1 MQTPIF
7 SVTDLNLQARE
18 LLEGH
23 FGNLSVEGEISNL
36 AQPRSGHMYFS
47 LKDASSQVRCAMF
60 RMNNRRLNFAPENG
74 MQVLVQG
81 RVSLYPERGDFQLIV
96 QSMEDAGAGD
106 LRRAFEALKSK
117 LAAEGL
123 FDSEHKRSLPR
134 LPQRIGI
141 ITSPTGAAVRDV
153 LSVLKRR
160 FASIPVLIYPVPVQG
175 NEAPGAI
182 AQMIELAGRRA
193 ECDVLVLTRGGG
205 SLEDL
210 WAFNEEIVARAIA
223 DCEIPIISAI
233 GHEVDFSIAD
243 FVADQRAA
251 TPSAAAELISPDA
264 REWRQRRDHALRRL
278 DLMARGR
285 LREDRQA
292 LDWLLRRLRHP
303 SRHLQ
308 LLREQRAGLL
318 NRLQRAMNGRVSDQR
333 QYLARIMAGL
343 QAQDPR
349 VRLPIHRQQAQDL
362 NKRLQRA
369 MHQRLNSQRQS
380 VENLI
385 RAMHTISPQ
394 ATLERGYAI
403 VTREDDGTLVNQAQ
417 RVKPGDRIKTQ
428 LAHGRLLS
436 QVDSVDEDSE
446 GFID

>member
-1 MQTPIF
+1 MQEFIY
-7 SVTDLNLQARE
+7 SVTELNLQARE

-23 FGNLSVEGEISNL
+23 FGSLSVDGEISNL

-60 RMNNRRLNFAPENG
+60 RMHNRRLNFLPENG
-74 MQVLVQG
+74 MQVIVQG

-96 QSMEDAGAGD
+96 QAMEDAGAGD
-106 LRRAFEALKSK
+106 LRRAFEALKAK

-123 FDSEHKRSLPR
+123 FDPELKLPLPA
-134 LPQRIGI
+134 LPQCIGI
-141 ITSPTGAAVRDV
+141 ITSPSGAAIRDV

-175 NEAPGAI
+175 AEAPGEI
-182 AQMIELAGRRA
+182 ARMIDLAGQRA

-223 DCEIPIISAI
+223 RCEIPLISAI
-233 GHEVDFSIAD
+233 GHEVDFSISD

-264 REWRQRRDHALRRL
+264 HEWRQRRDTALRRL

-292 LDWLLRRLRHP
+292 LAWLLRRLRHP
-303 SRHLQ
+303 SKHLQ
-308 LLREQRAGLL
+308 LLRDQQSGLL
-318 NRLQRAMNGRVSDQR
+318 NRLQRAISNRLSQQR
-333 QYLARIMAGL
+333 QNLARVLAHL
-343 QAQDPR
+343 QTQDPR
-349 VRLPIHRQQAQDL
+349 SLLPARRQQAQEL
-362 NKRLQRA
+362 NKRLRRA
-369 MHQRLNSQRQS
+369 MQQRLAVQRQTT
-380 VENLI
+380 ENLI
-385 RAMHTISPQ
+385 RALHAISPQ
-394 ATLERGYAI
+394 ATLDRGYAI
-403 VTREDDGTLVNQAQ
+403 VTRDEDGALLREANQVQ
-417 RVKPGDRIKTQ
+417 SGDMIQTR

-436 QVDSVDEDSE
+436 QVDSVDEDKD
-446 GFID
+446 G

>member
-1 MQTPIF
+1 MQTSIF

-23 FGNLSVEGEISNL
+23 FGNLSVEGEISNF
-36 AQPRSGHMYFS
+36 AHPRSGHMYFS
-47 LKDASSQVRCAMF
+47 LKDANSQVRCAMF

-106 LRRAFEALKSK
+106 LRRAFEALKAK

-123 FDSEHKRSLPR
+123 FDSEHKQSLPT

-175 NEAPGAI
+175 SEAPGKI
-182 AQMIELAGRRA
+182 AHMLELANRRA
-193 ECDVLVLTRGGG
+193 ECDVLILTRGGG

-223 DCEIPIISAI
+223 ASEIPVISAI

-264 REWRQRRDHALRRL
+264 REWRQRRDNAIRRL

-308 LLREQRAGLL
+308 MLREQRTGLL
-318 NRLQRAMNGRVSDQR
+318 NRLQRAMNGRVSEQR
-333 QYLARIMAGL
+333 QNLAGIMTRF

-349 VRLPIHRQQAQDL
+349 TKLPLHRQLAQDL
-362 NKRLQRA
+362 NKRLHRA
-369 MHQRLNSQRQS
+369 IHQRLNSRRQS
-380 VENLI
+380 VESLI
-385 RAMHTISPQ
+385 RAMHAISPQ

-403 VTREDDGTLVNQAQ
+403 VTRQADGALVNQTHQ
-417 RVKPGDRIKTQ
+417 VKSGDRITTQ

-436 QVDSVDEDSE
+436 QIESVDEDSE
-446 GFID
+446 GLID